1 MSVQPASSG
10 RSNETGPLAGR
21 TPVERGARST
31 PAAPQGPAAEDR
43 IEISDVSRGLA
54 AQGADVPS
62 GTLTPERMKEVAGRI
77 GSDWYARPEVRDAV
91 LRRLLATL

>member
-21 TPVERGARST
+21 TPVERGVRST

-54 AQGADVPS
+54 AQAGDVPA
-62 GTLTPERMKEVAGRI
+62 GTMPPDRMREVASRL